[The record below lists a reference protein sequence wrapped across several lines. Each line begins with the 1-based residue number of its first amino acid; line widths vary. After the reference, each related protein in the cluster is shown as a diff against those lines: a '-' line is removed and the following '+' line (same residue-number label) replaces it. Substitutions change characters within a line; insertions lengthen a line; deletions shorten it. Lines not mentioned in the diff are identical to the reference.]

1 MGTSSPALL
10 DLNWDALNISLAA
23 LSHLDLPFAMTE
35 LKAAIDDMYAEK
47 APGPDGFIGVF
58 SKNVGRSLGMICL
71 PP

>member
-10 DLNWDALNISLAA
+10 DLNWDALNISPAA

-47 APGPDGFIGVF
+47 APGLMGSSGFFQKMLV
-58 SKNVGRSLGMICL
+58 VHWA
-71 PP
+71 